1 VLWTINLALYSKQL
15 HLTDDA
21 AYRAWTTRYATTL
34 PYNLAFMEFVLA
46 SATAAFGLYLSLGL
60 ILFFARLK
68 LSKSNAK
75 HPPLGEFLRRWLKS
89 SLYFFV
95 ALSSLVGAAYIAN
108 LFFFPGEQIYKALPW
123 LAFRA
128 PLDVF
133 TIYAGS
139 SMRLLGFLPSTVGP
153 LRLGLRIA
161 ADVVF
166 YIVPAEGSK
175 LAMAA
180 RAQRRFRELIVG
192 LSRQFKDRILVI
204 AYSQGSVIAANAL
217 PVTESAQTNF
227 ITAGSPIETL
237 YGRFL
242 GIEDRLKLP
251 TWKNFYRPS
260 DFIGGPISN
269 ALDTPVAGHFEQHH
283 MNYLSEPELR
293 GAIASSVSAGVPTKA
308 LS

>member
-1 VLWTINLALYSKQL
+1 MTQRIVRGPQGTLPRCL
-15 HLTDDA
+15 
-21 AYRAWTTRYATTL
+21 TTL
-34 PYNLAFMEFVLA
+34 PSWNSCSPAPPLPLDFIFRLV
-46 SATAAFGLYLSLGL
+46 L

-123 LAFRA
+123 LAFLA

-251 TWKNFYRPS
+251 TWKNFYRLAILSAAPLATRS
-260 DFIGGPISN
+260 IRLWPI
-269 ALDTPVAGHFEQHH
+269 T
-283 MNYLSEPELR
+283 
-293 GAIASSVSAGVPTKA
+293 SSSIT
-308 LS
+308 